1 MYLVIGRK
9 NCSYCD
15 LAKELLESKGIEYVY
30 KDITT
35 GDGIADT
42 VWKDFLVNEMEVKTL
57 PQIFK
62 LTGGYVEMFDE
73 VMPQGIPLNG
83 SMRVG

>member
-15 LAKELLESKGIEYVY
+15 LAKDLLDSRNISYVY

-35 GDGIADT
+35 GDNVEDT
-42 VWKDFLVNEMEVKTL
+42 IWKNFLVNELEVKTL
-57 PQIFK
+57 PQIFN
-62 LTGGYVEMFDE
+62 LTGGYTELFSE
-73 VMPQGIPLNG
+73 IMPKPNPSNG
-83 SMRVG
+83 SVSVE

>member
-15 LAKELLESKGIEYVY
+15 LAKDLLDSRNISYVY

-35 GDGIADT
+35 GDNVEDT
-42 VWKDFLVNEMEVKTL
+42 IWKNFLVNELEVKTL
-57 PQIFK
+57 PQIFN
-62 LTGGYVEMFDE
+62 LTGGYTELFSE
-73 VMPQGIPLNG
+73 IMPNSNPSNG
-83 SMRVG
+83 SVSVE

>member
-15 LAKELLESKGIEYVY
+15 SAKDLLDSRNISYVY

-35 GDGIADT
+35 GDNVEDT
-42 VWKDFLVNEMEVKTL
+42 IWKNFLVNELEAKTL
-57 PQIFK
+57 PQIFN
-62 LTGGYVEMFDE
+62 LTGGYTELFSE
-73 VMPQGIPLNG
+73 IMPKPNLLNG
-83 SMRVG
+83 SISVG

>member
-15 LAKELLESKGIEYVY
+15 LAKDLLDSRNISYVY

-35 GDGIADT
+35 GDNVEDT
-42 VWKDFLVNEMEVKTL
+42 IWKNFLVNELEVKTL
-57 PQIFK
+57 PQIFN
-62 LTGGYVEMFDE
+62 LTGGYTELFSE
-73 VMPQGIPLNG
+73 IMPKPSPSNG
-83 SMRVG
+83 SVSVE

>member
-15 LAKELLESKGIEYVY
+15 LTKDLLKSRGISYVY

-35 GDGIADT
+35 GDNIEDT
-42 VWKDFLVNEMEVKTL
+42 LWKNFLLNDLEAKTL

-62 LTGGYVEMFDE
+62 LTGGYTELFEE
-73 VMPQGIPLNG
+73 VMPDSNPLNG
-83 SMRVG
+83 SISFD